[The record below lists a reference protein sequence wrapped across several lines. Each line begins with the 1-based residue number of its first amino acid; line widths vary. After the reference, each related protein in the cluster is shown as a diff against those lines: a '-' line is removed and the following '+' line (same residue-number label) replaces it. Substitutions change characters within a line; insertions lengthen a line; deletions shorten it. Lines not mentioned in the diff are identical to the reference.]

1 MFEFVLLLVLPFIS
15 IPFFLLSRDKKH
27 RDMIYLLFLF
37 LVLVLSFAVLLETI
51 SGSTVNLSFLSLDF
65 ELNKVNSFYGF
76 LTSIVAFSVAFYSV
90 SHKYAEHI
98 NYDVFFMLALASIQC
113 TIYSGNLLSVLLF
126 LDLSIFSAGYLIR
139 FGDNALSAAF
149 TFVFS
154 NIIGS
159 LFFMGGLM
167 FFISITGSTS
177 FDSVPE
183 GPSAVYALVLLFI
196 GFAIKMGV
204 FPFHMW
210 VVPSYTKSTI
220 PVASILSA
228 QSLVSVFAFYKVHS
242 AFMTNHSLI
251 PFMVVFLGLAT
262 MVYTGIVVMKEK
274 GWRKVI
280 SYISIFD
287 NGFILLGIAFMS
299 TAGALYLIFAQTL
312 AKSLAFLAGAFV
324 ENKNAVKVVPVAAF
338 AFIVAVFSLV
348 GVPPT
353 GGFAGKFLI
362 LTTIYPWSVPAMLLL
377 FLVFVASI
385 REIDNYVFSGKR
397 TKVKGYRASFL
408 SMLLLSALIILLG
421 LFYPQVLEVIN

>member
-1 MFEFVLLLVLPFIS
+1 MFEFILLLLLPFIS
-15 IPFFLLSRDKKH
+15 IPLFLLSRDKKH
-27 RDMIYLLFLF
+27 RDAIYVFFLF
-37 LVLVLSFAVLLETI
+37 LVLILSVVLLFETI
-51 SGSTVNLSFLSLDF
+51 NGNVINLSFLSLDF
-65 ELNKVNSFYGF
+65 ELNKVNAFYGF
-76 LTSIVAFSVAFYSV
+76 LVSIVTFSVAFYSV

-113 TIYSGNLLSVLLF
+113 TIYSNNLLSVLLF
-126 LDLSIFSAGYLIR
+126 LDLSIFSAGYLIL
-139 FGDNALSAAF
+139 FGKNSLSAAF

-167 FFISITGSTS
+167 FFVSITGSTS
-177 FDSVPE
+177 FEVVLE
-183 GPSAVYALVLLFI
+183 GPTSSYALVLLFI

-204 FPFHMW
+204 VPFHMW

-220 PVASILSA
+220 PVAAILSA
-228 QSLVSVFAFYKVHS
+228 QSLVSVFAFYKVHL

-251 PFMVVFLGLAT
+251 PFMVMLLGIVT
-262 MVYTGIVVMKEK
+262 MLYVGIVVLKEK

-287 NGFILLGIAFMS
+287 NGFILLAIAFMS
-299 TAGALYLIFAQTL
+299 TTGALYLIFAQTL
-312 AKSLAFLAGAFV
+312 AKTLAFLAGAFV
-324 ENKNAVKVVPVAAF
+324 ENKNAIKVVPIAAF
-338 AFIVAVFSLV
+338 SFIVAVFSLV

-362 LTTIYPWSVPAMLLL
+362 LQDIYPWSIPVMLLL

-385 REIDNYVFSGKR
+385 REIDNYVFSGRKTR
-397 TKVKGYRASFL
+397 VNKYHASFV
-408 SMLLLSALIILLG
+408 SMLLLSTLIILLG
-421 LFYPQVLEVIN
+421 LFYPQILELIS